1 MTVLLIFCELVEA
14 GLLTALGY
22 AFSLEKAAGNW
33 YIAGYVAGGVFAA
46 IAVISI
52 FVSIFHKRPVRNK
65 RPVIAEY
72 SLNFDFDADSFKV
85 KNGGKKRTKKKPAT
99 APRSS
104 APKNVKPDSRQTKKA
119 PAGKSAGQRKRGK

>member
-33 YIAGYVAGGVFAA
+33 YIAGYVAGGVFAVT
-46 IAVISI
+46 AVISI
-52 FVSIFHKRPVRNK
+52 FVAIFRKRPARNK
-65 RPVIAEY
+65 RPVKVEY
-72 SLNFDFDADSFKV
+72 SLNFDADSFKAQ
-85 KNGGKKRTKKKPAT
+85 NGGKKGTQKKPAT

-104 APKNVKPDSRQTKKA
+104 APKNVKPDSRQTKKT
-119 PAGKSAGQRKRGK
+119 PAGKPAGKRKRGK

>member
-33 YIAGYVAGGVFAA
+33 YIAGYVLGGVFAVIA
-46 IAVISI
+46 IISI
-52 FVSIFHKRPVRNK
+52 FVALFCKRPARDE
-65 RPVIAEY
+65 RQ
-72 SLNFDFDADSFKV
+72 FKAQ
-85 KNGGKKRTKKKPAT
+85 NGGKKGTQKKPAT

-104 APKNVKPDSRQTKKA
+104 APKNVKPDSRQTKKT
-119 PAGKSAGQRKRGK
+119 PAGKPTGKHKRGK